1 MNHISRIHFMSFS
14 RYALMIAA
22 LALAGCDRE
31 QIKVQEVPKDSEQQS
46 AQTPTMSLASA
57 ANMPADPHAGM
68 DMGQMG
74 GGDAQPQLKWKL
86 PSGWKEKA
94 PSQMRVASFDA
105 GKEGQTADV
114 SIIPL
119 QMPGGPKMELDNYNL
134 WRQSL
139 QLPPVDKV
147 ESQPVAIG
155 SEQGKLYEVGDSKS
169 SNQILA
175 AVLEKGGL
183 TWYFKMS
190 GEDAVVKEQKPA
202 FLDFLKSI
210 SFEAAPV
217 TATAAANPH
226 AEMSM
231 GQPVSAEAMATAISN
246 PSLPTGWKEIPNAP
260 MLLAKY
266 VIQGAGDAKAE
277 VNVSQLNLTG
287 GGVLA
292 NVTRWRGQL
301 GLAPM
306 AEEDFSKTAQTVD
319 VAGNKGTLVDMTGTD
334 SKTGK
339 KSRLIGIIVP
349 EMRDT
354 WFYKLMGDPEVV
366 EQQKDTFLK
375 FLQTAKFGN

>member
-1 MNHISRIHFMSFS
+1 MIHISRIHFMRLS
-14 RYALMIAA
+14 LMMAA

-31 QIKVQEVPKDSEQQS
+31 QIKVQQVPKDSEPA
-46 AQTPTMSLASA
+46 AQAPAMTPLATASS
-57 ANMPADPHAGM
+57 MTADPHAGM
-68 DMGQMG
+68 DMSQMG
-74 GGDAQPQLKWKL
+74 SGAQPQVKWKL

-105 GKEGQTADV
+105 GKEGQMADV

-119 QMPGGPKMELDNYNL
+119 QMPSGPKMELDNYNL
-134 WRQSL
+134 WRESL
-139 QLPPVDKV
+139 QLPAVDKV

-155 SEQGKLYEVGDSKS
+155 SEQGKLYEVGDGKS
-169 SNQILA
+169 PKNILA

-183 TWYFKMS
+183 TWYFKMN
-190 GEDAVVKEQKPA
+190 GDDAVVKEQKPA

-217 TATAAANPH
+217 TAMANPN
-226 AEMSM
+226 AGMSM
-231 GQPVSAEAMATAISN
+231 GQPISAETMATAISN
-246 PSLPTGWKEIPNAP
+246 PSLPAGWKGIPNPP

-266 VIQGAGDAKAE
+266 VIQGDGEAKAE
-277 VNVSQLNLTG
+277 VNVSMLNGTG
-287 GGVLA
+287 GGALA

-306 AEEDFSKTAQTVD
+306 SEEDFSKQAQTVD
-319 VAGNKGTLVDMTGTD
+319 IAGGKGTLVDMTGTD

-349 EMRDT
+349 ETSNT
-354 WFYKLMGDPEVV
+354 WFYKLMGDPQVV
-366 EQQKDTFLK
+366 EQQKDTFTK
-375 FLQTAKFGN
+375 FIQTAKFGN